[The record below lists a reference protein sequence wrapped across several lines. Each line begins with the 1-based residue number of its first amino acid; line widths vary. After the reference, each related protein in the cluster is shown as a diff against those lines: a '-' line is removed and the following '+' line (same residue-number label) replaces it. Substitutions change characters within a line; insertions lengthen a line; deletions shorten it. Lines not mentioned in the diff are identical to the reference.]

1 MPSKHKAWGGGGGGR
16 AGIKYI
22 YCHLEHHIMATPYS
36 GGGGGGGGGGERW
49 DAHMSHSHFWFNSY
63 QTFDHY
69 KEVVSVGGECIV

>member
-1 MPSKHKAWGGGGGGR
+1 MPSKHKAWGGGGR

-22 YCHLEHHIMATPYS
+22 YWHLEHHIMATPYS
-36 GGGGGGGGGGERW
+36 GGGGGERW

-69 KEVVSVGGECIV
+69 KEVVSVGGSALCDW